1 MFPRISRVWCLLG
14 ILILVLVLLP
24 VEATV
29 HASEPGELLLDRQG
43 PINASQTLTDQQIYS
58 FSGQANIRLELTG
71 GSGDET
77 VTATVKNAGGT
88 AIKTITVRRGEVLW
102 NTVALPENA
111 RISLKNNSASNLNYK
126 LAVYAV
132 AVVPSFAQATDTWS
146 GTSKHNGEQS
156 VITLN
161 VPSDGLYKFTLAAS
175 SGAYQL
181 VADNE
186 YIRKTV
192 KAGSL
197 PNANDTVYYLK
208 AGAHSLRI
216 VQDPAAGV
224 STAWSV
230 KIASQGGT
238 DTLPN
243 SESSAVLGGGSF
255 FNTEWIPIFLPQDA
269 VVDVRIAVTGGA
281 TDSLTLGVLNGGT
294 RVFTSTSV
302 LGGEVAWASTTLKQ
316 GANALN
322 IVAKSGNA
330 APVSYTVELR
340 VVPNAPF
347 AWSGKTR
354 GDTNRGNKGSSNI
367 RMTFPESGLYTFTM
381 AANSGR
387 YQFLLGSNY
396 IQKTVTDT
404 NSTALSAYVAAGT
417 YTLQVVQDPQQAM
430 TDWKVDIKAGSAKS
444 DALPFSRKGSSLGS
458 ADGSAFNQEWLP
470 LQSSRGLPVNLQ
482 IKVFGATSE
491 SMRIDFYNGDKAV
504 YTAEK
509 VYGGETF
516 WAPSTIISGTNRIR
530 VIATGQKMSYE
541 VGVLSVANAPSTWNG
556 VAMKNGINPTA
567 LLNAPVAGVYDVVLT
582 LQEGEGNLKVGGATG
597 TASVSDASIAAN
609 VVSVRVEL
617 EAGQHT
623 FTLVQD
629 PNHARTVWSMSVKLR
644 RENASTVYLPT
655 VRK

>member
-1 MFPRISRVWCLLG
+1 MSPRMSRVWCLLG
-14 ILILVLVLLP
+14 IITLVLVLLP
-24 VEATV
+24 FEAT
-29 HASEPGELLLDRQG
+29 AYAAEPGELLLDRQG

-102 NTVALPENA
+102 NTANLPENA
-111 RISLKNNSASNLNYK
+111 RISLKNNSSSNLTYK

-132 AVVPSFAQATDTWS
+132 ATAPSFAEGTDTWS
-146 GTSKHNGEQS
+146 GTSKYNGEQS
-156 VITLN
+156 VITLD

-181 VADNE
+181 VADND

-216 VQDPAAGV
+216 VQDPAANV
-224 STAWSV
+224 TTAWSV
-230 KIASQGGT
+230 KIVAQGGT
-238 DTLPN
+238 DTLPV

-255 FNTEWIPIFLPQDA
+255 FNTESIPIFLTQDA

-281 TDSLTLGVLNGGT
+281 ADSLTLRVLNGAT

-322 IVAKSGNA
+322 IVAKPGNTA
-330 APVSYTVELR
+330 SVSYTVELR

-347 AWSGKTR
+347 VWSGKTR
-354 GDTNRGNKGSSNI
+354 GDTNRDNKGSSSI
-367 RMTFPESGLYTFTM
+367 RMTFPDSGLYTFTM

-396 IQKTVTDT
+396 IQKTITDT

-417 YTLQVVQDPQQAM
+417 YTLQVVQDPQQTM

-444 DALPFSRKGSSLGS
+444 DALPFTRKGSSLGT
-458 ADGSAFNQEWLP
+458 ADGSAFSQEWLP
-470 LQSSRGLPVNLQ
+470 LQSSVGVPVNLQ
-482 IKVFGATSE
+482 IKVFGASSE

-516 WAPSTIISGTNRIR
+516 WAPSSIISGTNRIR
-530 VIATGQKMSYE
+530 LIATGQKMSYE
-541 VGVLSVANAPSTWNG
+541 VGVMSVASAPSSWSG

-582 LQEGEGNLKVGGATG
+582 LQEGEGNLKVGGAMG
-597 TASVSDASIAAN
+597 TANISEASIAAN

-617 EAGQHT
+617 GAGQHT

-644 RENASTVYLPT
+644 RENATSVYLPT